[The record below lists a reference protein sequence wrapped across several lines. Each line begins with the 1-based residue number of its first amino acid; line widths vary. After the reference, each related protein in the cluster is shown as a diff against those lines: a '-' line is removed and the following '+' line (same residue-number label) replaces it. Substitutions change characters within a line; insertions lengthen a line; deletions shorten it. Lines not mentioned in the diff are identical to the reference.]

1 MTTRSLAGR
10 EAAEML
16 AIQALGFLAE
26 EPERFSAFLSATG
39 MAAEDIRAAAD
50 DPTFLQG
57 VLDHML
63 GDEKLLIGFADF
75 AAIDP
80 ADIAKARRALG
91 GNWERDVP

>member
-1 MTTRSLAGR
+1 MNRRSLAAR

-16 AIQALGFLAE
+16 AIQALGYLAE
-26 EPERFSAFLSATG
+26 EPERISAFLSATG
-39 MAAEDIRAAAD
+39 MAAEDIRAAAG
-50 DPTFLQG
+50 DPAFLQG

-63 GDEKLLIGFADF
+63 GDERLLIGFADS

>member
-1 MTTRSLAGR
+1 
-10 EAAEML
+10 ML

-26 EPERFSAFLSATG
+26 EPERLEVFLSATG
-39 MAAEDIRAAAD
+39 MTPEDIRAAAG
-50 DPTFLQG
+50 DPAFLQG

-63 GDEKLLIGFADF
+63 GDEQLLIGFADF

-80 ADIAKARRALG
+80 ADIAKARRALD